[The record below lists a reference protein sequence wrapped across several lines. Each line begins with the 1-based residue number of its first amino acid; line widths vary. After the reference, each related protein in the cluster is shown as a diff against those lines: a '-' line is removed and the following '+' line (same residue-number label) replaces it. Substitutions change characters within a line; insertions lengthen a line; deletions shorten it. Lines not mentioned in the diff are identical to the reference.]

1 MKNVLADGSWTQ
13 RGGGLWVPPGRAGTA
28 ARLCRSGVPCCTLQ
42 PPTFPM
48 PGRAWGKC
56 VVCGCRRAST
66 TARGCRSV
74 VMGGGQALVPWRTL
88 LANAN
93 TDCAQFSSLYI
104 LFSILSS
111 IILWV
116 YCTQCTVL
124 YVRLLFTYI

>member
-56 VVCGCRRAST
+56 VVCAGQVQQIEGVRVESR
-66 TARGCRSV
+66 
-74 VMGGGQALVPWRTL
+74 GGGRAGTRPARRGVHVWAVGAAGPVQQPEQTR
-88 LANAN
+88 
-93 TDCAQFSSLYI
+93 
-104 LFSILSS
+104 
-111 IILWV
+111 
-116 YCTQCTVL
+116 
-124 YVRLLFTYI
+124 